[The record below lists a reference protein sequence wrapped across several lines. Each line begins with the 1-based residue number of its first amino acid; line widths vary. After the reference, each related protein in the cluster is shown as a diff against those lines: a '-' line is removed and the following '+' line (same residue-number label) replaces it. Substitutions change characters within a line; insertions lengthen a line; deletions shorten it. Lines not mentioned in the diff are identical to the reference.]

1 MDCPLTDKKNILWLK
16 LICFS
21 FYMISDLAGDKDDNF
36 VKVVIVPF
44 KLPVGAVVDMKKPE
58 VFFEIAGLGKG
69 ILRIIPKISSGVQL
83 VCVL

>member
-69 ILRIIPKISSGVQL
+69 ILRIIHGNSS
-83 VCVL
+83 